1 MNDDEHAD
9 LISAVE
15 EPLGNRRIS
24 PFATW
29 TWGWCLAFITGV
41 GGILLS
47 CRAFN
52 ALFGQKGGLPGQ

>member
-1 MNDDEHAD
+1 MNDDEYAD

-29 TWGWCLAFITGV
+29 TWGELLAFITGV
-41 GGILLS
+41 GGILFS
-47 CRAFN
+47 WRAFTV
-52 ALFGQKGGLPGQ
+52 LFGQNGVLPGQ